1 MSYGYQPPKQDKP
14 GSWAEVFA
22 ITRVAFS
29 VLLPFLGAMIGL
41 LAILVVTILL
51 FARHPALALIPL
63 IPIAVVIGY
72 FYVRGRREHADE
84 MARIRG
90 R

>member
-22 ITRVAFS
+22 VTRVAFS
-29 VLLPFLGAMIGL
+29 LLLPFFGAMLGL
-41 LAILVVTILL
+41 VVTLVVTIML
-51 FARHPALALIPL
+51 FAQHPALALIPA
-63 IPIAVVIGY
+63 IPIAAVIGY
-72 FYVRGRREHADE
+72 FYLRGRRAHEEE

>member
-29 VLLPFLGAMIGL
+29 LLAPFFGAMLAL
-41 LAILVVTILL
+41 LITLVAIIML
-51 FARHPALALIPL
+51 FAQHPALALIPL

-72 FYVRGRREHADE
+72 FYLRGRRAHEDE
-84 MARIRG
+84 LARIRG